1 MPQALR
7 GMNMLNR
14 AVWLEINL
22 DNLAHNISE
31 VRRVTRDD
39 AKVTAVIKAD
49 GYGHGA
55 VHIAKT
61 LLENGADRLAVAT
74 LTEALQLRK
83 SYSDTEILIL
93 GYTEETSIHLAIEN
107 NLIQT
112 IYTIKQAKA
121 FSEIAKSLNKNLKVH
136 IKLDTGM
143 TRLGMMPEVETI
155 EAIEKIIECDNL
167 IVEGMYTH
175 FARADEFD
183 KTTTK
188 KQVENF
194 DFVRKGL
201 EEKGIRLDI
210 YHVSNSASI
219 IDLPEYNFDMVRA
232 GIMLYGLYPSDEV
245 NKADVKLKEV
255 MSLHTKI
262 SRVQEVEQNVGVSYG
277 HKYITDDVR
286 KIGTLPIG
294 YADGFSRSLTFKA
307 EAIIKGKE
315 KTVPVIGR
323 ICMDQ
328 CMIDVTGV
336 DVSIGDEIILFGKD
350 GQQEITID
358 DIANHLGTINYEV
371 VCMINRRVPR
381 VYTSSGKVVKVVDY
395 ILSL

>member
-1 MPQALR
+1 
-7 GMNMLNR
+7 MLNR
-14 AVWLEINL
+14 AVWVEINL
-22 DNLAHNISE
+22 DHLAHNISE
-31 VRRVTRDD
+31 VRRVTKND

-55 VHIAKT
+55 VHIART
-61 LLENGADRLAVAT
+61 LLDNGADRLAVAT

-83 SYSDTEILIL
+83 TFKETEILIL
-93 GYTEETSIHLAIEN
+93 GFTEESSVHLAVEN

-112 IYTIKQAKA
+112 IYTNDQARK
-121 FSEIAKSLNKNLKVH
+121 FNEIAKSLNKTLKVH

-143 TRLGMMPEVETI
+143 TRLGMMPESKTI
-155 EAIEKIIECDNL
+155 EAIEEMKKCENL
-167 IVEGMYTH
+167 YVEGMYTH

-183 KTTTK
+183 KTTTQ

-194 DFVRKGL
+194 EFIRKGL
-201 EEKGIRLDI
+201 EEKGIVLDI

-219 IDLPEYNFDMVRA
+219 IDLPEYNYDMVRA

-245 NKADVKLKEV
+245 NRDDVKLKEV

-262 SRVQEVEQNVGVSYG
+262 SRVQEVEPNVGVSYG
-277 HKYITDDVR
+277 HKYVTDEVR

-307 EAIIKGKE
+307 EAIIKGKD
-315 KTVPVIGR
+315 KKVPVIGR

-328 CMIDVTGV
+328 CMIDVTGI
-336 DVSIGDEIILFGKD
+336 DVAIGDEVILFGKD
-350 GQQEITID
+350 GQMAITID
-358 DIANHLGTINYEV
+358 DIAGHLDTINYEV

-381 VYTSSGKVVKVVDY
+381 VYKSSGKVVKVVDY
-395 ILSL
+395 IMSL